1 MIYLDNSATTAPYE
15 EALETFMTV
24 SRQYFGNPSSL
35 HRLGSEAEQLLTR
48 SRQVCADLLKVR
60 PNEVTFTSGGTEGNN
75 LAIKGIAF
83 EHERRG
89 KHIITTSVE
98 HSATLEACMQLEKQ
112 GFEVTYLPVD
122 RFGRVSVESVKKA
135 IQSDTILVSCIHVNN
150 ELGSVQPIEEIAVL
164 LKSYPKVFFH
174 VDHVQGIG
182 KVPLKL
188 DGSIDLCTTS
198 AHKFHGL
205 KGTGILYVRGGVRLT
220 PLLHGGA
227 QETRRRAG
235 TENTAGIAAMTKALR
250 ITIEKSEEGNKKL
263 EELKTTLLDK
273 LKKSEKIFINTPET
287 KSAPHIIN
295 FSVPGIKPE
304 VLINSLASYDIFVST
319 MSACSSK
326 LEKTSRIL
334 LACNLGEDRAE
345 SSIRV
350 SMSYDNTAEEIETFL
365 SVLIQVLPKLQE
377 VMR

>member
-98 HSATLEACMQLEKQ
+98 HAATLEACMQLEKQ

-345 SSIRV
+345 SSLRV